1 LISLKGRLY
10 NRIFVRREISL
21 DKNVEWY
28 VKKRV
33 DRTLE
38 SLKNNNMKGYYIEN
52 REQLFEILKKLIIEN
67 SIIGVGD
74 SITLSE
80 TGVLDFLREGNY
92 EFLDKYRDGI
102 TSEEKKQIYIQNFS
116 ADTFI
121 CSTNA
126 LTENGELYNID
137 GNGSRVAPMIYGPK
151 QVILVVG
158 INKIVKNIEEAEK
171 RVRNYSAP
179 IDAKRLNKNTPCT
192 TLGYCVDCKSP
203 NRICNHFT
211 IIRGQFV
218 KDRIKVIII
227 GEELGY

>member
-1 LISLKGRLY
+1 M
-10 NRIFVRREISL
+10 

-52 REQLFEILKKLIIEN
+52 REQLFEKLKKLIVEN

-80 TGVLDFLREGNY
+80 TGVIDFLREGNY

-179 IDAKRLNKNTPCT
+179 IDAKKLNKNTPCT

-211 IIRGQFV
+211 IIRRQFD